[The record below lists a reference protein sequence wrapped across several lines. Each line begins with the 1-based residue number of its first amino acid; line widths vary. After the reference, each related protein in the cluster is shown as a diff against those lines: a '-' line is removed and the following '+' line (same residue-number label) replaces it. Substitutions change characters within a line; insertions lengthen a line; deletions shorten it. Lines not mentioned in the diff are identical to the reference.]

1 MLKQAKNSFL
11 FMSVVYLIL
20 GLLLLLWPGK
30 FLTWGCYALGI
41 VVLLY
46 GLSRIVSYMANKDL
60 VSYLNA
66 DLVVGIIV
74 AAIGLFLLLRPAVF
88 ISILPIVFGLFIIF
102 NGIVKLQNAFDLK
115 RMNYEKWWSIF
126 ILSGISVLLG
136 LFIIWNPF
144 EAAAATAR
152 MIGIVL
158 IVEGISGFG
167 STVFSWHMI
176 RKMTKLS
183 GEDNQY
189 AKTVSGTV
197 IEEEEL

>member
-11 FMSVVYLIL
+11 FMSVIYIIL
-20 GLLLLLWPGK
+20 GFLLLIWPGR
-30 FLTWGCYALGI
+30 FLTWGCYALGV

-46 GLSRIVSYMANKDL
+46 GMSRIIAYMANKDL
-60 VSYLNA
+60 VSYLNV

-74 AAIGLFLLLRPAVF
+74 AAIGLFLLLRPGVF

-115 RMNYEKWWSIF
+115 RLNYEKWWSIF
-126 ILSGISVLLG
+126 IMSGISVLLG

-144 EAAAATAR
+144 KAAAMTAR
-152 MIGIVL
+152 IIGIVL

-167 STVFSWHMI
+167 TTIFSWRMVK
-176 RKMTKLS
+176 KMKKLMKEN
-183 GEDNQY
+183 GQY
-189 AKTVSGTV
+189 TETVTGTV
-197 IEEEEL
+197 IEEEKL